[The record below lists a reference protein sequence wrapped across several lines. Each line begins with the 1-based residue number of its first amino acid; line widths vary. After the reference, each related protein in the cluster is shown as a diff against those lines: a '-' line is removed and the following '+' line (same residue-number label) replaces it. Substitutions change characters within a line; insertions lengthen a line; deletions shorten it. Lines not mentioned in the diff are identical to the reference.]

1 MSCIGGCGA
10 LSVLLATTLVAQQA
24 PPCRRP
30 LSETAPFER
39 SQLEQPPVPDSG
51 NPPPS
56 YPPLLRQARVG
67 GVARLAFVLDTL
79 GRPIPRTVQVVRTPN
94 PGFDDGLRRTIAR
107 WRFTPGRACG
117 ARAVPARLEAE
128 FVFAAADS
136 TDVALL
142 FDDPPWDPL
151 AAGTRASWRRQ
162 KSRRW
167 RPCSRRCRSIRAAS
181 RTWFAWRQTQ
191 VRKRRTHRR
200 TAWRA

>member
-1 MSCIGGCGA
+1 M
-10 LSVLLATTLVAQQA
+10 
-24 PPCRRP
+24 
-30 LSETAPFER
+30 
-39 SQLEQPPVPDSG
+39 
-51 NPPPS
+51 
-56 YPPLLRQARVG
+56 
-67 GVARLAFVLDTL
+67 ARLAFVLDTL

-200 TAWRA
+200 TDWRA